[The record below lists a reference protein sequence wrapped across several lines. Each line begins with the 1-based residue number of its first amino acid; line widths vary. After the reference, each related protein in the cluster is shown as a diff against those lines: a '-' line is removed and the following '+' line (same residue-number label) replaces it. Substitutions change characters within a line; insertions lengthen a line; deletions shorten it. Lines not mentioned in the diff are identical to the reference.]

1 MRATSSAVRLLRAA
15 KRSAVRLLRASR
27 SRGATP
33 ALAAEWRSGPA
44 DPAFADILAPGVDVV
59 RDGAILVDR
68 DWSPAGVTG
77 QFTDDAKT
85 YHERYFERL
94 DFTDLVDYCLKLA
107 EVDRSRP
114 LRVLDIGSG
123 SGASVLAACRL
134 LPRAEILASD
144 ISPQLLRILAAFVD
158 SRDDLRGR
166 ITAFCFD
173 LHRRF
178 FLPDTFDVVIGAAIL
193 HHLLDPRAAL
203 RNVAAALRPG
213 GRIILVEP
221 LESGS
226 LVLVAMFAQVL
237 TDLAASGES
246 DGPLARLMKA
256 MRLDIQSRLGPPVE
270 KPWTRELDDKWVF
283 DRPYLE
289 QLAAELGL
297 SKVEVHPAQ
306 PGLAHVYEGAFMSLV
321 ADSGLAAVAVTQRV
335 LDSVRRFDRGIAED
349 LKRELCPTGV
359 IVFTR

>member
-1 MRATSSAVRLLRAA
+1 MRATSSALRLVRAARRRAARLLRSPGA
-15 KRSAVRLLRASR
+15 
-27 SRGATP
+27 RGAPRT
-33 ALAAEWRSGPA
+33 LAALLRSGPA
-44 DPAFADILAPGVDVV
+44 DPAFAELLAPGVDVV
-59 RDGAILVDR
+59 RDGSILIDR
-68 DWSPAGVTG
+68 NWSPAGVTG
-77 QFTDDAKT
+77 QFTEDAKT

-94 DFTDLVDYCLKLA
+94 DFSDLVDYCLKLA
-107 EVDRSRP
+107 AVDRSRP
-114 LRVLDIGSG
+114 LQVLDIGSG

-134 LPRAEILASD
+134 LPQAKILASD

-173 LHRRF
+173 LHRPF
-178 FLPDTFDVVIGAAIL
+178 FRVDTFDMVIGAAIL

-237 TDLAASGES
+237 SELAASGES

-270 KPWTRELDDKWVF
+270 KPWTRGLDDKWVF

-289 QLAAELGL
+289 QLAVELGM

-306 PGLAHVYEGAFMSLV
+306 PDLSHVYEGAFTSLV
-321 ADSGLAAVAVTQRV
+321 ADSGLAAAAVPQRV
-335 LDSVRRFDRGIAED
+335 IDGVRAFDRGIAD
-349 LKRELCPTGV
+349 GLKRELCPTGV